1 MFTLSVVQVASDLDD
16 DQFVAAGDQ
25 QADEDVS
32 EYDEDSDY
40 EEEEDEEDEGDEEE
54 DEEEEEEDDDD
65 VQDSATEIE
74 TDSEF
79 DQNSNVDVRLGP
91 QDIPTIVVNELESDQ
106 LKRSVEQLFTLEE
119 WPQVNGNEASAAA
132 VPSSPRHQ
140 VSSSP
145 QPVEADLHEERPR
158 VRGEPDPKYVHQYV
172 SLEHARPLQRTV
184 SDGDGKSSSTSN
196 LTSPASGILAYLRRH
211 ELLERSPS
219 TDMVASKNSL
229 ELKKKY
235 LLDYPTPS
243 GTLTQKSA
251 SVTNLDSKLKSLV
264 DRIDEAQ
271 KLLNPAPQPS
281 VPMQVFLQN
290 TANLFQTPR
299 PSSSN
304 PSINLETS
312 KSRPTLMTG
321 FETSRSHQRINEAEA
336 EAEPESLSS
345 DSDQVPPYPPPEPP
359 SLEEEVNVDPVEEN
373 DSKPVDNLTVESN
386 MESTDDFGKD
396 QCGTVPVSG
405 SDPGVV
411 EAINVVVA
419 DLHSSVTES
428 QSEGKSVNGDTTDV
442 SSDSDDDSDAPPV
455 ETYNQFVTVP
465 ESTIP
470 EQTGWNSGKV
480 LSVVT
485 EETFEFDAVA
495 VRPKLAVQEDFDLS
509 PVSDSNDLI
518 DEVMPTSA
526 VAIGITRS
534 KSRESIDSS
543 KYGLTDHD
551 FSDWAENSLGG
562 DFDGGVVKPFKS
574 AVLEHSTPEMAC
586 AIQKNSSVLDD
597 IEYADRSEDVPPE
610 KLGYSPLIEES
621 TPEKKLNLT
630 VMALHLKFNP
640 LAPIHGFFLMNPYP
654 STVH

>member
-1 MFTLSVVQVASDLDD
+1 VASDLDD
-16 DQFVAAGDQ
+16 DQYAAAADQ

-40 EEEEDEEDEGDEEE
+40 EDEEDEEGEDEEE
-54 DEEEEEEDDDD
+54 EEEEEEEDDDD

-91 QDIPTIVVNELESDQ
+91 QDIPTIVVNELETEQ
-106 LKRSVEQLFTLEE
+106 LKRSVEQLSTLEE
-119 WPQVNGNEASAAA
+119 WPQVNGNEATVAA

-145 QPVEADLHEERPR
+145 QPVEADLHEARPL

-172 SLEHARPLQRTV
+172 SLENARPLQRTV

-196 LTSPASGILAYLRRH
+196 LTTPASGILAYLRRH

-312 KSRPTLMTG
+312 KNRPTLMTG
-321 FETSRSHQRINEAEA
+321 YETSRSHQKINEAEA

-345 DSDQVPPYPPPEPP
+345 DSDQVPPYPPPKPP
-359 SLEEEVNVDPVEEN
+359 SLDEEVNIDPVEEN
-373 DSKPVDNLTVESN
+373 DSKPVDNLTVVSN

-411 EAINVVVA
+411 EAINVAVA
-419 DLHSSVTES
+419 DRHSSVTES
-428 QSEGKSVNGDTTDV
+428 QSEGKSLNGDTTTDL
-442 SSDSDDDSDAPPV
+442 SSDSDDDSDAPPL
-455 ETYNQFVTVP
+455 ETCNQFVTLP
-465 ESTIP
+465 ESPIS
-470 EQTGWNSGKV
+470 EQAGWNSGKV

-485 EETFEFDAVA
+485 EEAFEFEAVA

-518 DEVMPTSA
+518 DEIMPTSA

-543 KYGLTDHD
+543 KYGLTDHE

-562 DFDGGVVKPFKS
+562 DLDGGVVKPFKS
-574 AVLEHSTPEMAC
+574 TVPEHSTPEMAC
-586 AIQKNSSVLDD
+586 AIQKNSSALDD
-597 IEYADRSEDVPPE
+597 IEYADRSEDFPPE
-610 KLGYSPLIEES
+610 KLGYSPLIEEG

-630 VMALHLKFNP
+630 VIALNLKFN
-640 LAPIHGFFLMNPYP
+640 AYN
-654 STVH
+654 